1 MWCFKINRAPA
12 TIPKTVGMV
21 FGMFIAAMTLSLPV
35 YAKGKQEPSFA
46 KEYFELAQA
55 YAETAKYDKAITFYL
70 KAAADP
76 AHKNAAEYNLARV
89 YGLQGDWQKARA
101 ILERQYAEAPD
112 NMLILTAFAYAL
124 AASGD
129 TDRACEMYRNI
140 YERDTETPETALN
153 YVRILI
159 TAKRYDEATSSIT
172 ALKQRFTENAER
184 EALDMLE
191 EKIKKALEPP
201 AEKTETPPSGSKEQK
216 ATPDKAAPDEKEP
229 LPNEKA
235 PT

>member
-12 TIPKTVGMV
+12 NIPKPVGMV
-21 FGMFIAAMTLSLPV
+21 FGMFIAAMTLSLPA

-76 AHKNAAEYNLARV
+76 AHKNAAEYNLARI

-191 EKIKKALEPP
+191 EKIKKALAP
-201 AEKTETPPSGSKEQK
+201 AEKPEAPPPDTAGQSSAVTEKSEQEI
-216 ATPDKAAPDEKEP
+216 EKTKRE
-229 LPNEKA
+229 
-235 PT
+235 